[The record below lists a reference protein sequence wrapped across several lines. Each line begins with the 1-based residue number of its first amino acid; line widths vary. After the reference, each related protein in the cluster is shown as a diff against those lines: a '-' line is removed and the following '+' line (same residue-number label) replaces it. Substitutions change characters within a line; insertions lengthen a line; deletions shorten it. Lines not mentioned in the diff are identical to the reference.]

1 MKHGMP
7 HDPANTS
14 SPGAWLAACLVA
26 CILVW
31 SQGVQAKGFDCL
43 IEANQTIE
51 LRSPVEGVI
60 EKMHVERGAVVR
72 KGQLLVELESDVE
85 RSNME
90 SARYRSQMVGRIE
103 SSRNRVEF
111 SGKKLERAQELHS
124 QNFVAAQARD
134 EAETEKRLAE
144 SELKDAIENQ
154 ELARLEYRRA
164 GDQLK
169 LRALRSPFDGYVL
182 DRMLHP
188 GDLAESGSGRKPI
201 LKLAQINPL
210 RVEVVL
216 PQEAYG
222 RITFGSTVA
231 VSAEGFNGKHEA
243 RVTVVDKVIDA
254 ASGTF
259 GVRLALANPN
269 GTLPAGLRCTVEFPG
284 VKSPTAP
291 RGK

>member
-1 MKHGMP
+1 MP

-14 SPGAWLAACLVA
+14 SPGAWLAACLVV
-26 CILVW
+26 L

-51 LRSPVEGVI
+51 VRSPVEGVI
-60 EKMHVERGAVVR
+60 EKMHAERGAVVK

-111 SGKKLERAQELHS
+111 AGKKLERAQELHS
-124 QNFVAAQARD
+124 QNFIAAQARD

-164 GDQLK
+164 ADQLK
-169 LRALRSPFDGYVL
+169 LRMLRSPFDGYVV
-182 DRMLHP
+182 DRMLQP

-222 RITFGSTVA
+222 RVSTDSKVA
-231 VSAEGFNGKHEA
+231 VIADGFDGKHEA

-269 GTLPAGLRCTVEFPG
+269 GTLPAGVRCTVEFPG
-284 VKSPTAP
+284 VKSPPAP